1 MPLFTPRPSQGREG
15 WTRGSMT
22 PLIMPRWSQ
31 ERCSFTLLRK
41 GRERKGRIYQVI
53 EGNPLL
59 YDAPN
64 YAQVYALLHS
74 AIYLN
79 RPYLR
84 PHLTL
89 QPSTKLKT
97 PDHNPLLH
105 DALIIPLMLPWKSV
119 SFWITSTPFIFGI
132 FYSSNKKLFSF
143 LSFWIMRL

>member
-1 MPLFTPRPSQGREG
+1 MMPLP
-15 WTRGSMT
+15 
-22 PLIMPRWSQ
+22 
-31 ERCSFTLLRK
+31 RK
-41 GRERKGRIYQVI
+41 GREGKGRIYQVI

-97 PDHNPLLH
+97 PDDNPLLH
-105 DALIIPLMLPWKSV
+105 DALIIPLMGP
-119 SFWITSTPFIFGI
+119 
-132 FYSSNKKLFSF
+132 
-143 LSFWIMRL
+143 